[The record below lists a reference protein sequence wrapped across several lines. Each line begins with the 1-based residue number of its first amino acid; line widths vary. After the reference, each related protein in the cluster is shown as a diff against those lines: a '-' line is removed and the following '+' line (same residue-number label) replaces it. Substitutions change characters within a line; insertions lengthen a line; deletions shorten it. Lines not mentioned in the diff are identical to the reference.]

1 MVAAS
6 LYVLRRIRKE
16 LIVPRRQ
23 LAMMLSIMAA
33 LAALFAFNPGGAAGA
48 TCVPATNIEAIID
61 DSGSMSYTDVA
72 KNRVE
77 GLKILISK
85 SGNANKTLGALEF
98 GSGFDPTTD
107 PAATT
112 LFPPEPVGPNATAMG
127 AALDAN
133 ILADHG
139 ATDYNAAFDKAKVD
153 NPNANARIF
162 LTDGGH
168 NEGTYNNGHQ
178 GGPPTYVI
186 GLDVTSPDDIA
197 RLQAIAN
204 DTGGKY
210 FPDVTTANLNS
221 TMNEVD
227 SKLSCQQI
235 GNTYTDS
242 FTTQGQSKSHTTKIR
257 RSTRSIDLV
266 LSWGDPLN
274 QFTIGSIRLRT
285 STGATVSVARRH
297 LRIKRTVGKTFLTA
311 HVSGLKRGKL
321 RFKLRAK
328 TLGSAFA
335 SSGVQL
341 TTQATQSRRR

>member
-1 MVAAS
+1 M
-6 LYVLRRIRKE
+6 
-16 LIVPRRQ
+16 PRRQ

-33 LAALFAFNPGGAAGA
+33 LAALFAFNPGAAAGA

-85 SGNANKTLGALEF
+85 SGNAKKTLGALEF
-98 GSGFDPTTD
+98 GSAGFDPTTD

-112 LFPPEPVGPNATAMG
+112 LFPPEPIGPNATAMG

-133 ILADHG
+133 IGANNG

-221 TMNEVD
+221 TMNQVD
-227 SKLSCQQI
+227 AALNCQSI

-242 FTTQGQSKSHTTKIR
+242 FTKQGQSKPHSTSIR

-285 STGATVSVARRH
+285 SNGATVSVAKRH
-297 LRIKRTVGKTFLTA
+297 LRIKRTVGKTFLSV

-328 TLGSAFA
+328 TLGSALA